1 MDITFRLT
9 EGTFN
14 FRVAAIMIHEGK
26 LLIMKSSD
34 APYWYIPGGRVHLQE
49 RAEAA
54 ILRELQEELEVCPN
68 GIRPLWM
75 VQDFYNEDVNHQD
88 YHELG
93 LYFLADVENTQLLAR
108 GEEFYGEE
116 EGKSNIFR
124 WTPFEELKDLYL
136 YPLFIKEE
144 IFRLP
149 EQLQLITEIR

>member
-1 MDITFRLT
+1 MDITFRMP

-14 FRVAAIMIHEGK
+14 FRVAAIIVHEGK

-49 RAEAA
+49 TAETA
-54 ILRELQEELEVCPN
+54 IRREMLEELAIEPRIV
-68 GIRPLWM
+68 RPLWM
-75 VQDFYNEDVNHQD
+75 VQNFYNEDVNRED

-93 LYFLADVENTQLLAR
+93 LYFLVDVQGTDLLSR
-108 GEEFYGEE
+108 GEEFYAEE
-116 EGKSNIFR
+116 EGKANIFR

-149 EQLQLITEIR
+149 DSLQLITEIR